1 MHLASFF
8 SLLSKEM
15 EKKISSFYFQIFS
28 LFMSCFKEN
37 TGEIRQRANS
47 FHLGGMHLQP
57 LDNNGLENTPKAT
70 AEMSPFWKW
79 SRPEASFTAATPSV
93 PPLKESKQAAWAI
106 TWHIS
111 IQFPLQNVF
120 IFRLMACHF
129 AGAFGQELILESKQI
144 FRGAIFHQVLIFL
157 HSRSLYSLI

>member
-1 MHLASFF
+1 MHPASAPPNLPLYI
-8 SLLSKEM
+8 LLNKERKNRGKRICVLHALWKTQ
-15 EKKISSFYFQIFS
+15 ESRGQWASASHFV
-28 LFMSCFKEN
+28 
-37 TGEIRQRANS
+37 GR
-47 FHLGGMHLQP
+47 HLQP
-57 LDNNGLENTPKAT
+57 LDNNGLETT
-70 AEMSPFWKW
+70 L
-79 SRPEASFTAATPSV
+79 RPRRSCLCSGNGGPLSQAATPPV
-93 PPLKESKQAAWAI
+93 PFCSKSQKQPAGAI